1 MFNLSLK
8 SFKIISLLLFLFT
21 VSCVGTEKNKK
32 PVIITNDSY
41 NPKTICDCNNDGIT
55 ILNNILSKRRQFE
68 TTQSLSENKNASEYI
83 DILKKNWKTTQY
95 KCLKL
100 FGSAMMSPSDCNDP
114 KTIQSIKDQLFELGV
129 RT

>member
-8 SFKIISLLLFLFT
+8 SFKIISLLIFLLS
-21 VSCVGTEKNKK
+21 VSCINREKNKI
-32 PVIITNDSY
+32 PEIITNDSY
-41 NPKTICDCNNDGIT
+41 NPKTICDCNNDGIS
-55 ILNNILSKRRQFE
+55 ILNKILSKRKQFE
-68 TTQSLSENKNASEYI
+68 TIQSLSEDKNASEHI

-100 FGSAMMSPSDCNDP
+100 FGSAMMSPSECNDP